1 MAINQD
7 SRRIA
12 NGHARATP
20 GIPRAPLG
28 ILQRSFINCSRIPLQ
43 TLSSPPLPRCR
54 LGCIPF
60 NDIWRLWARE
70 DASETR
76 GFSVAA
82 GLGKQTQHQKTE
94 TERKT
99 ERETEREKER
109 QGSSNI
115 ETKRVGFS
123 YLDVSLGPRNTNH
136 ITMPYF
142 FQSPSLPPSPLLL
155 HSSIDLFKFQGSDV
169 DYWGKYSTPQ
179 SMPSHSAKFAPAGR
193 YSIAANLA
201 RIAANDSNWIPFD
214 VCLGGGGR
222 GRW

>member
-1 MAINQD
+1 MRQIISQRLATRTKEPMAINQD

-43 TLSSPPLPRCR
+43 TLPSPPLPRCR

-109 QGSSNI
+109 QRAVQI
-115 ETKRVGFS
+115 LKRNVLGF
-123 YLDVSLGPRNTNH
+123 PIWTC
-136 ITMPYF
+136 
-142 FQSPSLPPSPLLL
+142 
-155 HSSIDLFKFQGSDV
+155 
-169 DYWGKYSTPQ
+169 
-179 SMPSHSAKFAPAGR
+179 HSAQETP
-193 YSIAANLA
+193 IT
-201 RIAANDSNWIPFD
+201 
-214 VCLGGGGR
+214 
-222 GRW
+222 